1 MLPYFPFLDQF
12 NIKMG
17 IRTYGPNDHLIEID
31 EHYLAEVHLKHIFL
45 VREHEF
51 YYHAQ
56 PDTLPAQWEVLALTL
71 EDMARSYPE
80 HFRLEQNGD
89 DWSWSNALLGEIT
102 RFRFGDAATLPFEP
116 LDWVGRQVQEDLLL
130 LSPDEEARLVA
141 GQLCFPNGW
150 SLRSKWGQSLMR
162 IHAPAPGRIEPTIQ
176 SARKLFTRMHAGRPV
191 WRASWNFKLLTD
203 LDQSD
208 REIPRVNA
216 DLARRV
222 PSLTIDNIGEQI
234 WLRIERQSFVK
245 LPQSQYILFVIHTYH
260 GRIGLEASDP
270 DRAARMLGT
279 IQTTPRDLRDYKAIT
294 PIEDALVGYLQRR
307 CMNHC
312 EVVEQVSSSH

>member
-12 NIKMG
+12 DIKMG
-17 IRTYGPNDHLIEID
+17 IRPYGLNDHLIEVD
-31 EHYLAEVHLKHIFL
+31 EHYSSEVQLKHAFL
-45 VREHEF
+45 EREHGF

-80 HFRLEQNGD
+80 QFHLEQNGD
-89 DWSWSNALLGEIT
+89 DRSWSNALLGET
-102 RFRFGDAATLPFEP
+102 ARFRFGDAATLPFEP
-116 LDWVGRQVQEDLLL
+116 LDWVGRHVQEDLLL

-150 SLRSKWGQSLMR
+150 SLRSKWDQSLMR
-162 IHAPAPGRIEPTIQ
+162 VHAPAPSRIEPTIQ
-176 SARKLFTRMHAGRPV
+176 TVRKMFTRMHAGRPV

-216 DLARRV
+216 DLAR
-222 PSLTIDNIGEQI
+222 
-234 WLRIERQSFVK
+234 
-245 LPQSQYILFVIHTYH
+245 
-260 GRIGLEASDP
+260 
-270 DRAARMLGT
+270 
-279 IQTTPRDLRDYKAIT
+279 
-294 PIEDALVGYLQRR
+294 
-307 CMNHC
+307 
-312 EVVEQVSSSH
+312 